1 MDRTSTLIAVSAL
14 RFLDGR
20 PWLLGSVRQRELLEE
35 ISWQPL
41 GLELV
46 MVHHIHR
53 RTAHVFR
60 GELSVPLGRLQLLEG
75 QGMALVSS
83 EELLSGLIWSTKLG
97 SHRSLADGLLDVMQQ
112 VFNRQA

>member
-1 MDRTSTLIAVSAL
+1 MAGPGCWAL
-14 RFLDGR
+14 FCSHLDPEETPEQG
-20 PWLLGSVRQRELLEE
+20 LQR
-35 ISWQPL
+35 
-41 GLELV
+41 ELV

-97 SHRSLADGLLDVMQQ
+97 SHRSLADGLLDVMQH
-112 VFNRQA
+112 VLTR